1 MNGANPR
8 TITKEKFSK
17 LVTSILVLPKML
29 ELRPIVVD
37 NTFTALGGNMRLRA
51 FYDKTLREAG
61 FKVIACSDH
70 HFQPQGYTALW
81 LLSESH
87 FAVHT
92 FPECGRSY
100 IELSSGNLDCFN
112 HFLNL
117 TRDL

>member
-1 MNGANPR
+1 MTLLIP
-8 TITKEKFSK
+8 
-17 LVTSILVLPKML
+17 
-29 ELRPIVVD
+29 LRVKTLKQNEPMQAKIWNHRQWVNETD
-37 NTFTALGGNMRLRA
+37 PDTLRA

-61 FKVIACSDH
+61 FKVLACSDH
-70 HFQPQGYTALW
+70 HFEPQGYTALW

-100 IELSSGNLDCFN
+100 IELSSCNLDFFN